1 MIVPRSQKEILLTP
15 EAAAAI
21 GVEQGAFDPASLIS
35 AILKAPVGL
44 MWFGGIGTYVKSRA
58 QAHSA
63 VGDPA
68 NDALRVDAADLRAKV
83 LGEGANLAITQ
94 AARIEFSELG
104 GRCNTDFID
113 NSAGVDCSDNEVN
126 IKIPLNQEMLEGR
139 LTLEARNEL
148 LARMTDEVGELVLDD
163 NRRQTLALSVAERGG
178 TAALA
183 VQVRTLELLE
193 AVGRLD
199 RRVEGL
205 ETSDELLRRA
215 SDNRGLTRPELS
227 VLLSLAKLSLQDAAE
242 ELRLAEEPLL
252 HDQLL
257 AAFPAPLRDA
267 HRDALLRHRLGNE
280 ILATKIANRF
290 VNRMGPSV
298 ALDLTE
304 EEGSSLAQVVAAF
317 LTAERLLKLDLL
329 WQRIEEA
336 PVSEAVR
343 LDLFAMAAQSV
354 RGHMSDILRAGGGE
368 TNVSELVS
376 LLEPGLTKIDAAARS
391 IIRDE
396 VKAQAG
402 ALRASLEV
410 LGAGEAIVRGLVKLY
425 ELDGVFGVAGLS
437 QRKDLDPV
445 ELTRAY
451 VRMGEAL
458 GLDWA
463 QSQTLRLQP
472 VDQWERLLVAG
483 LLNEFEQLRI
493 EWLSRTRGDEPVQA
507 VERWAERHE
516 NRINQFRRLI
526 SRARA
531 GGSVSVPMLAQIA
544 SQARILLAR

>member
-1 MIVPRSQKEILLTP
+1 MIVPRSQKEIVLTA

-21 GVEQGAFDPASLIS
+21 GVQPGAFDPATLIS

-44 MWFGGIGTYVKSRA
+44 MWFGGIGTYVKARA
-58 QAHSA
+58 QANSS

-68 NDALRVDAADLRAKV
+68 NDALRVDASDLRCKV

-94 AARIEFSELG
+94 AARIEFSEGG

-139 LTLEARNEL
+139 LTLDARNAL
-148 LARMTDEVGELVLDD
+148 LESMTDEVGELVLDD

-178 TAALA
+178 VAALP

-193 AVGRLD
+193 AAGRLD

-215 SDNRGLTRPELS
+215 GDNRGLTRPELA

-242 ELRLAEEPLL
+242 ELQLADDPLM
-252 HDQLL
+252 HEQLL
-257 AAFPAPLRDA
+257 AAFPVALREA
-267 HRDALLRHRLGNE
+267 HRDALLRHRLRNQ
-280 ILATKIANRF
+280 IIATKVANRF
-290 VNRMGPSV
+290 VNRLGPSV

-304 EEGSSLAQVVAAF
+304 EEGSSLPQVVAAF
-317 LTAERLLKLDLL
+317 LTAERLMKLDVL
-329 WQRIEEA
+329 WQRIEDA

-343 LDLFAMAAQSV
+343 LELFAMAAQSV
-354 RGHMSDILRAGGGE
+354 RSHMSDILRAGNGE
-368 TNVSELVS
+368 SSVSELVT

-396 VKAQAG
+396 VKTQAV
-402 ALRASLEV
+402 ALRSSLET
-410 LGAGEAIVRGLVKLY
+410 LGSGEAIVRGLVKLY
-425 ELDGVFGVAGLS
+425 ELDGVFGIAGLS
-437 QRKDLDPV
+437 ARKGMDAL
-445 ELTRAY
+445 ELTHAY
-451 VRMGEAL
+451 VRIGEAL
-458 GLDWA
+458 GIDWA
-463 QSQTLRLQP
+463 QSQALKLQP
-472 VDQWERLLVAG
+472 TDQWERLLVAG

-493 EWLSRTRGDEPVQA
+493 EWLSRVRGDDPVQS
-507 VERWAERHE
+507 VERWAERQE
-516 NRINQFRRLI
+516 KRINQFRRLI

-531 GGSVSVPMLAQIA
+531 GGAVSVPMLAQIA

>member
-1 MIVPRSQKEILLTP
+1 
-15 EAAAAI
+15 
-21 GVEQGAFDPASLIS
+21 
-35 AILKAPVGL
+35 
-44 MWFGGIGTYVKSRA
+44 
-58 QAHSA
+58 
-63 VGDPA
+63 
-68 NDALRVDAADLRAKV
+68 
-83 LGEGANLAITQ
+83 
-94 AARIEFSELG
+94 
-104 GRCNTDFID
+104 
-113 NSAGVDCSDNEVN
+113 
-126 IKIPLNQEMLEGR
+126 MLEGR